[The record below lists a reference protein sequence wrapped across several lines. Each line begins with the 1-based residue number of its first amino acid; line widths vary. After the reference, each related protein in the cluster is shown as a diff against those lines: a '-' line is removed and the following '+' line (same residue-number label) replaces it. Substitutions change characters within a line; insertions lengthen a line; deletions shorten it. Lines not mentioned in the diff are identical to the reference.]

1 MAVNA
6 APLSFIHTFIFLN
19 DRGAMKYKW
28 IKLKDILGEKYEFED
43 CEVSEAFGKVIV
55 YFQAPLGV
63 VKKEFLRRNLI
74 SIEKL
79 V

>member
-1 MAVNA
+1 
-6 APLSFIHTFIFLN
+6 
-19 DRGAMKYKW
+19 MKYKW
-28 IKLKDILGEKYEFED
+28 IKIKDVLGEKYEFED
-43 CEVSEAFGKVIV
+43 CEMSEAFGKVVV

-63 VKKEFLRRNLI
+63 VKKEFVRKNLI